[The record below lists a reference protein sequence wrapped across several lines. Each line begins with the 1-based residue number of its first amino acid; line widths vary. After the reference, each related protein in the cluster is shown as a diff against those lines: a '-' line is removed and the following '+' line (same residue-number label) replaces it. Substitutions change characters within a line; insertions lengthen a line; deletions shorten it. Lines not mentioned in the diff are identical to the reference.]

1 MFIKRINITNFGK
14 LSDINIKPTNGLN
27 IVYAPNEAGK
37 TTLLSFI
44 KYIFYGTKQKK
55 NYGDITFKERFTPW
69 NGMSIDGSLEFAT
82 QNGDYLIERTD
93 LERTTKLAVTDLSS
107 GEKLKNT
114 QNIGLDFLGI
124 GEKAFTDSCFV
135 SNLTSISDGQSAGEF
150 VSRFSYSENENNAY
164 LKIRNKLTDNLAEL
178 VSPKRKASSLSLIDN
193 KIQDMREKLRYIN
206 NSIKETKDKYDSAK
220 SSEETIEELKKENLR
235 LRFQKAC
242 ECKESLLKKKNEISF
257 DNNDS
262 NIHINNKKNKLFI
275 LFLFFTC
282 ISIIFGI
289 LGLKNRNFI
298 YLTALSIAGLI
309 ACLFNFSRSKRIN
322 KDLERIIN
330 EKNQLLS
337 VQLENI
343 EGKLFK
349 LQNIV
354 ENGLDLSNDDIA
366 YINTFTNPMI
376 DDIIIKNEAKI
387 SDLLTEVNRSF
398 YTKEKIA
405 TLNDELY
412 DITSEIFVLETQRL
426 AINKEA
432 DIINKAIK
440 ILDSSY
446 DMAKGSFFPE
456 ISQKTLEIYSAI
468 SGSKIDTVITDD
480 SFNISLNKS
489 GHLHSSKFL
498 STGAVDALYFSLR
511 IAIINT
517 MAQKN
522 GTSIPL
528 FLDDILS
535 NCDDNRTYRIMNI
548 IYSLSKEN
556 QIFLCTC
563 RSRESE
569 YFKNISDVNIISL

>member
-69 NGMSIDGSLEFAT
+69 NGMPIDGSLEFAT

-135 SNLTSISDGQSAGEF
+135 SNLNSISDGQSAGEF

-275 LFLFFTC
+275 LFLIFTC

-343 EGKLFK
+343 EGKLLK

-354 ENGLDLSNDDIA
+354 ENGLDMSNDDIA

-432 DIINKAIK
+432 DIIDKAIK

-517 MAQKN
+517 MAQKS

-535 NCDDNRTYRIMNI
+535 NCDDNRAYRIMDI